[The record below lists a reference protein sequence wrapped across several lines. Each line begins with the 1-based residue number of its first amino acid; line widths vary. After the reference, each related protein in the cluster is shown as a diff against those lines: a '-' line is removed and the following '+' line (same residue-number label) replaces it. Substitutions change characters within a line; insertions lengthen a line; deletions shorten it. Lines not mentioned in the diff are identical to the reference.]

1 MYSKAERSAIRK
13 EFWIKFGQYM
23 KPVPSA
29 SGFRV
34 NWPNYKTGIRDIYF
48 RMKAE
53 QGFASI
59 GIEITHTDEE
69 LQELYF
75 DQFLQLKKIL
85 QTSLGEDWDWK
96 LVVLNEF
103 EQPVSKIEKVLTGVD
118 VMNEQD
124 WPAIISFLKPRIIG
138 LDDFW
143 DQVKPGFE
151 GF

>member
-1 MYSKAERSAIRK
+1 MYSKAESSAIRK

-29 SGFRV
+29 TGFRV

-53 QGFASI
+53 RGFASI
-59 GIEITHTDEE
+59 GIEIAHEDEE

-85 QTSLGEDWDWK
+85 HASVGEEWDWK
-96 LVVLNEF
+96 LLATNEF
-103 EQPVSKIEKVLTGVD
+103 GSPVSRIEKVIKNVD
-118 VMNEQD
+118 VMSEED
-124 WPAIISFLKPRIIG
+124 WPEIISFLKPRIIG

-151 GF
+151 GL

>member
-85 QTSLGEDWDWK
+85 QTSLGEDWDWN

>member
-1 MYSKAERSAIRK
+1 MYNRAETSRIRK

-34 NWPNYKTGIRDIYF
+34 NWPNYKTGIRNIYF

-53 QGFASI
+53 RDFASI
-59 GIEITHTDEE
+59 GIEICHADTD

-75 DQFLQLKKIL
+75 DQFVQLKKL
-85 QTSLGEDWDWK
+85 FLNSLNEDWEWK
-96 LVVLNEF
+96 LLSSNEF
-103 EQPVSKIEKVLTGVD
+103 GQPISKIEKILPQVN
-118 VMNEQD
+118 VMDEKD
-124 WPAIISFLKPRIIG
+124 WPEIISFFKPRIIG

-143 DQVKPGFE
+143 ENVKPGFG